1 MLQKWG
7 ENRKVATNAKVAM
20 ITKVK
25 RMLEY
30 RDDTSFAWPRIFLSL
45 LVILSVAMILF
56 MAIIHPLMVFAQESE
71 QKTEIEKVK
80 EEVLYLEKKLDR
92 DDMDTK
98 ISLGAFV
105 AAVLGIPTAAIFHY
119 RNEKGQRQ
127 KLEADQKCQR
137 QKLEADLFLRLN
149 QSIYR
154 SDEAKKILDAA
165 VKGKPILK
173 EKGGDIEIRELENF
187 LNEVQAV
194 CILINHGILSQEIA
208 EPGFAWA
215 IQRVKEN
222 MEIMNYIEQCQKI
235 YNYYSWAE
243 ISMYK
248 IKEYP
253 RATNFKNNGRQLIGA
268 EEIKTIMSPID
279 AK

>member
-1 MLQKWG
+1 MLQKRG

-30 RDDTSFAWPRIFLSL
+30 RDDISFAWPRIFLSL
-45 LVILSVAMILF
+45 LVTLSVAMILF
-56 MAIIHPLMVFAQESE
+56 MAIIHPLMVFGQESE

-98 ISLGAFV
+98 ISLWALF
-105 AAVLGIPTAAIFHY
+105 AAVSGILIAAYFHH

-127 KLEADQKCQR
+127 KLEV
-137 QKLEADLFLRLN
+137 DLLLRLN

-154 SDEAKKILDAA
+154 SDEGKKILDAA

-194 CILINHGILSQEIA
+194 CILINYRILSQEIA
-208 EPGFAWA
+208 EPGFAWV
-215 IQRVKEN
+215 IQRVREN
-222 MEIMNYIEQCQKI
+222 TEIMNYIEQRQKI
-235 YNYYSWAE
+235 HNYYSWGE

-248 IKEYP
+248 MKEYP
-253 RATNFKNNGRQLIGA
+253 RATNFKNNGCQLIGA

>member
-1 MLQKWG
+1 MLQKQG

-30 RDDTSFAWPRIFLSL
+30 RGDISFAWARIFLSL
-45 LVILSVAMILF
+45 LVILSVVMILF
-56 MAIIHPLMVFAQESE
+56 MAIIHPLMVFGQESE

-80 EEVLYLEKKLDR
+80 EELLYLEKKLDR
-92 DDMDTK
+92 DDMDTR
-98 ISLGAFV
+98 IALWAFIV
-105 AAVLGIPTAAIFHY
+105 AVVGIPIAAIFHY

-127 KLEADQKCQR
+127 KLEAD
-137 QKLEADLFLRLN
+137 LLLRLN

-154 SDEAKKILDAA
+154 SDEGKKILDAA

-194 CILINHGILSQEIA
+194 CMLINHRMVSQKIA
-208 EPGFAWA
+208 EPGFGWV
-215 IQRVKEN
+215 IRKVKEN
-222 MEIMNYIEQCQKI
+222 MEIMNYIEQRQKI
-235 YNYYSWAE
+235 YDYYSWGE

-248 IKEYP
+248 MKEYP
-253 RATNFKNNGRQLIGA
+253 RATNFKNKGCQLIGA